1 MDKLIDLM
9 FFKIRYNL
17 FILYKKLV
25 TKRSRKYIMFFVGRY
40 PDNFKHGLKPILDNS
55 HGLKWVFGPASII
68 IIFNSKEKLK
78 YLDKFFKKMYSEYAE
93 SFFLF
98 DVTKGKYSKH
108 VIEDYY
114 KHLYSDEPSKHN
126 DITLNKI
133 QYFIDMVSKAR
144 EEYIDILNEEIRYAN
159 EEKENNDDPN
169 ITVDMDLIDSILDKI
184 IEHGYSSLTEKEKL
198 ILKKYNADNE
208 L

>member
-1 MDKLIDLM
+1 ML
-9 FFKIRYNL
+9 FKIRYNL
-17 FILYKKLV
+17 FVLYKKLV

-40 PDNFKHGLKPILDNS
+40 PDNFKHGLKPILDNA

-78 YLDKFFKKMYSEYAE
+78 YLDKFFKKMYSEYTE

-98 DVTKGKYSKH
+98 DVTKGEYSKH
-108 VIEDYY
+108 VIDDYY
-114 KHLYSDEPSKHN
+114 KHLYSDAPSKHN

-144 EEYIDILNEEIRYAN
+144 EEYINILNNEIRNASD
-159 EEKENNDDPN
+159 EKHNGDELN
-169 ITVDMDLIDSILDKI
+169 IVIDMDVIDPILDKI
-184 IEHGYSSLTEKEKL
+184 IEHGYSSLTEQEKM
-198 ILKKYNADNE
+198 ILKKYNTDNGI
-208 L
+208 